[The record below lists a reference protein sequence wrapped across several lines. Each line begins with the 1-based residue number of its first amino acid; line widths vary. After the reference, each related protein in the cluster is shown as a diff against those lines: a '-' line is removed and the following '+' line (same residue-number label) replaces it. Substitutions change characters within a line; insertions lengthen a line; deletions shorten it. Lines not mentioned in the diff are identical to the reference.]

1 MRHRINIHPFSKDGK
16 LLFIEYLTDD
26 LEIEDLRNDEKK
38 IFSIF
43 ASRLKQLKIVSNII
57 K

>member
-26 LEIEDLRNDEKK
+26 LEIEDLRNDESPL
-38 IFSIF
+38 FLL
-43 ASRLKQLKIVSNII
+43 RD
-57 K
+57 